1 MNGAVAVIV
10 ITDGI
15 MNSFKK
21 NNALGPDRA
30 KTKAELNI
38 RSSLIFNRLVSRG
51 ILISVS
57 GDRYYM
63 DVPAQERYLKRRRLT
78 SVIVAALIVT
88 IAIIL
93 AFFWR

>member
-21 NNALGPDRA
+21 NDAISPDRA

-38 RSSLIFNRLVSRG
+38 RSRLIFNRLVSRG
-51 ILISVS
+51 VIISVP

-63 DVPAQERYLKRRRLT
+63 DLQAQERYIRRRRLM
-78 SVIVAALIVT
+78 VIGAASIV
-88 IAIIL
+88 IIVVL
-93 AFFWR
+93 LVFLWR